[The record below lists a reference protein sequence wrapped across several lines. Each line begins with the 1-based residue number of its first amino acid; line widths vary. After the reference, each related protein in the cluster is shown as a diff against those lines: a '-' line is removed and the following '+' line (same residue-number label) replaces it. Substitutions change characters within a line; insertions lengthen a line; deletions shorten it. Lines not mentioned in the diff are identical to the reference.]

1 MLLIYSIFT
10 TNSYFPQFIQ
20 EYDLIEKNTS
30 ARQSEFLLIR
40 ADKIAMLSFINLS
53 IELALMSHKKGMLWR
68 LLMLSFMSLGMDL
81 MMMSDKRDSCFSRS
95 YVSHVYAE
103 RLYSS

>member
-1 MLLIYSIFT
+1 MLLIYAIFT

-20 EYDLIEKNTS
+20 ECDLIEKNTS
-30 ARQSEFLLIR
+30 ARRSEFLLIR
-40 ADKIAMLSFINLS
+40 ADKIVMLSFMNLI

-81 MMMSDKRDSCFSRS
+81 MMMSDKRDLVFQGRK
-95 YVSHVYAE
+95 
-103 RLYSS
+103 